1 MKKLVKNTIEYQMK
15 VSVFMIKGVNHQV
28 VEVNKPAC
36 EYFEKVLFFVKPEYA
51 SLGSAKIS
59 EKANSIAVNTGSP
72 PRARKRG
79 KKRVYSAFSPVIWA
93 TIGAVT
99 SAIIIKCF
107 GL

>member
-1 MKKLVKNTIEYQMK
+1 MKK

-28 VEVNKPAC
+28 VEVTKPGC

-51 SLGSAKIS
+51 SLSERKIN

-72 PRARKRG
+72 PKSRKGR
-79 KKRVYSAFSPVIWA
+79 KRVYSVFSPVVWA
-93 TIGAVT
+93 LIGATVGV
-99 SAIIIKCF
+99 IVIKCF

>member
-1 MKKLVKNTIEYQMK
+1 
-15 VSVFMIKGVNHQV
+15 MIKGVNHQV

-51 SLGSAKIS
+51 TLSAGKIG

-72 PRARKRG
+72 PKTRKRR
-79 KKRVYSAFSPVIWA
+79 KRVYSVFSPLIWA
-93 TIGAVT
+93 GIGAVV
-99 SAIIIKCF
+99 SAIVIKCF